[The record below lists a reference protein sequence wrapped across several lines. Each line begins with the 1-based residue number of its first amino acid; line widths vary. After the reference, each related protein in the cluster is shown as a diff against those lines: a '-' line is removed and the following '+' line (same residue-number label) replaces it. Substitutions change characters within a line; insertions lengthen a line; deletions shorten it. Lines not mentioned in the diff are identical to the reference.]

1 MLQSQDYN
9 VINHTLPQIPTS
21 AHNKMAMSHDQTF
34 NEAWKQNF
42 SKQRNQRKTHLEVH
56 VGMWSM
62 GLGVLKEPLLII
74 PFKSWMIFLSMRSK
88 KRGSIGRRWHF
99 GAKKRWVW
107 KWVLQKWVCSKSGQE
122 HKNLK
127 KNIEGDEWRKVEKLR
142 KVFFFFFWRRNREV
156 KKKNQGEDEGE

>member
-56 VGMWSM
+56 VGM
-62 GLGVLKEPLLII
+62 
-74 PFKSWMIFLSMRSK
+74 
-88 KRGSIGRRWHF
+88 
-99 GAKKRWVW
+99 
-107 KWVLQKWVCSKSGQE
+107 
-122 HKNLK
+122 
-127 KNIEGDEWRKVEKLR
+127 
-142 KVFFFFFWRRNREV
+142 
-156 KKKNQGEDEGE
+156 